1 MADFSQSRVKPVTKA
16 GSVCDLQ
23 RMPDEPAARGD
34 ARPARVVV
42 IGGGFSGT
50 LTAVNLVRLA
60 DDPLEITIV
69 NERTPPARGVAYRRR
84 RPEYLLNVAARNMSA
99 FPDDPDHFLRW
110 VSDRPEFEAVP
121 QIDLRERFIPR
132 QTYGDYLSWI
142 AQKYLAKPSDGTHP
156 VASRFVVGEA
166 IDIEPQEFGCRVWL
180 TDGTT
185 LEADRVVLATGN
197 ETPASLPGAEGLAHH
212 PAWIGDPWQAWE
224 ERLPPRDSSVVV
236 LGTGLTAV
244 DAIITLRAIGWMGS
258 INAVS
263 RHGWLPQAHFKGIEY
278 PEFPPTGVDL
288 TAIGLDALVALV
300 KYHCAALHERNANP
314 AIIVDKLRPY
324 TQRIWASFSTEE
336 RLAFAK
342 NHAARW
348 NVFRH
353 RISPDLHAQLTHLQL
368 TGQLQ
373 VRAAGIEKL
382 VESSDQIRVHLDDG
396 TTLVGDVVLNA
407 TGPSSRLTASSSA
420 LLQNLLRRG
429 LIHPDATDMG
439 ISVADDHTVLTA
451 NGDRSAWLL
460 AMGPLI
466 RGTYWE
472 TVAVPELRGQAKR
485 VAETALD
492 RVHSDEEE
500 GPELLE
506 YML

>member
-1 MADFSQSRVKPVTKA
+1 
-16 GSVCDLQ
+16 
-23 RMPDEPAARGD
+23 MPDQRAARSD

-50 LTAVNLVRLA
+50 MTAVNLARLA
-60 DDPLEITIV
+60 DRPLEITLV
-69 NERTPPARGVAYRRR
+69 NEGTPPARGVAYRRR

-99 FPDDPDHFLRW
+99 FPDDADHFLRW
-110 VSDRPEFEAVP
+110 VRNRPEYEAVP
-121 QIDLRERFIPR
+121 DIDLRERFIPR
-132 QTYGDYLSWI
+132 QTYGDYLSSI
-142 AQKYLAKPSDGTHP
+142 AQKYLARPSDGTP
-156 VASRFVVGEA
+156 VASRFVIGEA
-166 IDIEPQEFGCRVWL
+166 IDIEPQEFGCLVRL

-197 ETPASLPGAEGLAHH
+197 ETPASLPGAENLGNH
-212 PAWIGDPWQAWE
+212 PSWIGDPWRAWE
-224 ERLPPRDSSVVV
+224 ERLPPRDSSVVI

-258 INAVS
+258 IDAVS
-263 RHGWLPQAHFKGIEY
+263 RHGWFPHAHFKGIEY
-278 PEFPPTGVDL
+278 PEFPPAGVDL
-288 TAIGLDALVALV
+288 TKVGLDGLVALV
-300 KYHCAALHERNANP
+300 RHHCAALHERNAHP

-324 TQRIWASFSTEE
+324 TQRIWASSSTEE

-342 NHAARW
+342 KHAAKW

-353 RISPDLHAQLTHLQL
+353 RISPDIHAGLTHLQL

-373 VRAAGIEKL
+373 VHAAGIDKL
-382 VESSDQIRVHLDDG
+382 VESSDQISVHLDDG
-396 TTLVGDVVLNA
+396 TTLVGDVVVNA
-407 TGPSSRLTASSSA
+407 TGPSTRLTATSSV
-420 LLQNLLRRG
+420 LLRNLLRRG
-429 LIHPDATDMG
+429 LIYPDATDMG
-439 ISVADDHTVLTA
+439 IRVADDHTVLTA
-451 NGDRSAWLL
+451 AGDRSAWLL
-460 AMGPLI
+460 AMGPLV

-492 RVHSDEEE
+492 RVHSDERE